1 MSNDLAKEYIEG
13 GMGSSIAL
21 REELEA
27 RFKRAFDG
35 GEINHGE
42 YNLLV
47 ISAGNWDMQG
57 VMRLLAG
64 LSCRGIEMED
74 LTFFLVSYVSDETNL
89 RQSPCKVV
97 EFLLDITNPEFV
109 THIEE
114 MNIPPEISHIF
125 KVVGWNRIGFS
136 LERLEAAL
144 VSRAR
149 MLKKKQKKEGK

>member
-27 RFKRAFDG
+27 RFKRAYDG
-35 GEINHGE
+35 GEINNGE

-74 LTFFLVSYVSDETNL
+74 LTFFLVSYISDETNL

>member
-27 RFKRAFDG
+27 RFKRAYDG
-35 GEINHGE
+35 GEINNGE

-74 LTFFLVSYVSDETNL
+74 LTFFLVSYISDETNL

-125 KVVGWNRIGFS
+125 KVIGWNRIGFS

>member
-1 MSNDLAKEYIEG
+1 MSNDLAKENIEG

-27 RFKRAFDG
+27 RFKRAYDG
-35 GEINHGE
+35 GEINNGE

-89 RQSPCKVV
+89 RQSPCKTV

>member
-21 REELEA
+21 REELES

-35 GEINHGE
+35 GEINNGE

-89 RQSPCKVV
+89 RQSPSKTV

-125 KVVGWNRIGFS
+125 KVIGWNRIGFS

>member
-27 RFKRAFDG
+27 RFKRAYDG
-35 GEINHGE
+35 GEINNGE

-125 KVVGWNRIGFS
+125 KVIGWNRIGFS

>member
-21 REELEA
+21 REELDL
-27 RFKRAFDG
+27 RFKRAFEG
-35 GEINHGE
+35 GEISNCE
-42 YNLLV
+42 YNMLV

-57 VMRLLAG
+57 VMRLLAS

-74 LTFFLVSYVSDETNL
+74 LTIFLASFTLDETNL
-89 RQSPCKVV
+89 RQSPCKTV

-109 THIEE
+109 IHIEE

-125 KVVGWNRIGFS
+125 KVIGWNRIGFS

-149 MLKKKQKKEGK
+149 MLKKKQRKEGK

>member
-21 REELEA
+21 REELES

-35 GEINHGE
+35 GEINNGE

-149 MLKKKQKKEGK
+149 MLRKKQKKEGK

>member
-27 RFKRAFDG
+27 RFKRAYDG
-35 GEINHGE
+35 GEINNGE

-89 RQSPCKVV
+89 RQSPAKTV

-109 THIEE
+109 CHIEE

>member
-21 REELEA
+21 REELES
-27 RFKRAFDG
+27 RFKRAFEG
-35 GEINHGE
+35 GEISNCE
-42 YNLLV
+42 YNMLV

-57 VMRLLAG
+57 VMRLLAS

-74 LTFFLVSYVSDETNL
+74 LTIFLASFVSDETNL
-89 RQSPCKVV
+89 RQSPAKTV

-109 THIEE
+109 CHVEE

-125 KVVGWNRIGFS
+125 KVVGWNRIGFQ

-149 MLKKKQKKEGK
+149 MLRKKQKKEGK

>member
-21 REELEA
+21 REELES
-27 RFKRAFDG
+27 RFKRALEG
-35 GEINHGE
+35 GEISHGE
-42 YNLLV
+42 YNVL
-47 ISAGNWDMQG
+47 IIATGNWDMQG
-57 VMRLLAG
+57 ILRLLG
-64 LSCRGIEMED
+64 NLSCRGIEMED
-74 LTFFLVSYVSDETNL
+74 LTIFLASFVSDETNL
-89 RQSPCKVV
+89 RQSPVKVV

-109 THIEE
+109 VHIEE

-125 KVVGWNRIGFS
+125 KVIGWNRIGFS

-149 MLKKKQKKEGK
+149 MLKKKQRKEGK

>member
-1 MSNDLAKEYIEG
+1 
-13 GMGSSIAL
+13 MGSSIAL

-27 RFKRAFDG
+27 RFKRAYDG
-35 GEINHGE
+35 GEINNGE

-89 RQSPCKVV
+89 RQSPSKTV

-125 KVVGWNRIGFS
+125 KVIGWNRIGFS

>member
-1 MSNDLAKEYIEG
+1 MANDLAKEYIEG
-13 GMGSSIAL
+13 GMGASIAL
-21 REELEA
+21 REELES
-27 RFKRAFDG
+27 RFKRALEG

-42 YNLLV
+42 YNLL
-47 ISAGNWDMQG
+47 IIAAGNWDMQG
-57 VMRLLAG
+57 IIRLLRD

-74 LTFFLVSYVSDETNL
+74 LTIFLASYTLDETNL
-89 RQSPCKVV
+89 RQSACKTV

-109 THIEE
+109 VHIEE
-114 MNIPPEISHIF
+114 MNIPPEITHIF
-125 KVVGWNRIGFS
+125 KVIGWNRIGFS

>member
-21 REELEA
+21 REELEL

-35 GEINHGE
+35 GEINNGE

-47 ISAGNWDMQG
+47 ISEGNWDMQG

-74 LTFFLVSYVSDETNL
+74 LTLFLVSYVSDETNL
-89 RQSPCKVV
+89 RQSPSKTV
-97 EFLLDITNPEFV
+97 EFLLSITNPEFV
-109 THIEE
+109 MHIEE

-125 KVVGWNRIGFS
+125 KVIGWNRIGFS

>member
-27 RFKRAFDG
+27 RFKRAYDG
-35 GEINHGE
+35 GEINNGE

-89 RQSPCKVV
+89 RQSPSKTV

-125 KVVGWNRIGFS
+125 KVIGWNRIGFS

>member
-35 GEINHGE
+35 GEINNGE

-89 RQSPCKVV
+89 RQSPSKTV

-125 KVVGWNRIGFS
+125 KVIGWNRIGFS

-149 MLKKKQKKEGK
+149 MLRKKQKKEGK

>member
-27 RFKRAFDG
+27 RFKRAYDG
-35 GEINHGE
+35 GEINNGE

-97 EFLLDITNPEFV
+97 EFLLDITNLEFV

-125 KVVGWNRIGFS
+125 KVIGWNRIGFS

-149 MLKKKQKKEGK
+149 MLKKKQRKEGK